1 MQSSILATITLAL
14 MMSISATAQYEPLY
28 KKKVPNFI
36 EAANEESEAV
46 TGGILRISKVSVP
59 GYAFFSAG
67 EDDKEKPCV
76 IICPGGGYGILAA
89 QHEGT
94 DVAKFFNSIG
104 VHAVVLKYR
113 IPSAKH
119 QEHKEIA
126 PLQDAQQ
133 AIYLVRKN
141 AKKWGVDPDKIG
153 IMGFSAGGHLA
164 SSLGV
169 HYNDP
174 KLNFKGKTSLRP
186 DFQVLVYPVIS
197 FGKYAHL
204 GSRNNLLSPDT
215 TASLINYYSNELQV
229 NAQTPPAFLVHAK
242 DDKAVPIENSEMY
255 LAQLKKFGVAGELY
269 VYEKGG
275 HGFGMNNKTSDVKW
289 TALLTKWMQQM
300 KIIP

>member
-1 MQSSILATITLAL
+1 MNRCI
-14 MMSISATAQYEPLY
+14 
-28 KKKVPNFI
+28 KKIPNFI
-36 EAANEESEAV
+36 DAANEESEAV

-67 EDDKEKPCV
+67 DNGTKKPCV

-119 QEHKEIA
+119 QQHKEIA

-133 AIYLVRKN
+133 AIYLVRQN
-141 AKKWGVDPDKIG
+141 AKKWGVDPGKIG

-174 KLNFKGKTSLRP
+174 KLNFKGKISLRP
-186 DFQVLVYPVIS
+186 DFQVLIYPVIS
-197 FGKYAHL
+197 FSSYAHL

-215 TASLINYYSNELQV
+215 TANLINYYSNELQV

-242 DDKAVPIENSEMY
+242 DDKAVPIENSQIY
-255 LAQLKKFGVAGELY
+255 LSQLQKYGVAGELY

-289 TALLTKWMQQM
+289 TELLTKWMQQM